1 MSNDFFNASGTP
13 AQSSSIVSPNV
24 RAEFA
29 AIGAG
34 FDKLPALTGN
44 AYEITYINASGT
56 AMASVGG
63 DGLLKLS
70 TTGVPSVAVAGTD
83 YVTSV
88 EASIT
93 AASAAAIADTDNVS
107 FVQTS
112 VAGALKKLTWANIKA
127 TIFAAW
133 GALTTAGTSKTT
145 PVDADSVAICDS
157 AASDATK
164 KLTWANIKATIFA
177 AWGALTTAG
186 TSKTTPVDADS
197 VAICDSAASNATKKL
212 TWANLKATLVATI
225 HTWTAKQIF
234 TGTMKVQQALEKIT
248 ITAAAPAATQ
258 HFDWLTQAIQYFTTA
273 GANNW
278 TLNVRG
284 NSGTTL
290 DSLMAVGESI
300 TLTVMATMTGTPYYA
315 SAMNIDGSAVTPKWV
330 GGTAPTSGDA
340 SCINL
345 YTYTIVKTATAT
357 FTVIASKG
365 KTT

>member
-1 MSNDFFNASGTP
+1 MANDYFNASGTP

-29 AIGAG
+29 GIAAG
-34 FDKLPALTGN
+34 FDKMPALTGN
-44 AYEITYINASGT
+44 AYEVTYINASGT

-112 VAGALKKLTWANIKA
+112 VAGAL
-127 TIFAAW
+127 
-133 GALTTAGTSKTT
+133 
-145 PVDADSVAICDS
+145 
-157 AASDATK
+157 K

>member
-112 VAGALKKLTWANIKA
+112 VAGAL
-127 TIFAAW
+127 
-133 GALTTAGTSKTT
+133 
-145 PVDADSVAICDS
+145 
-157 AASDATK
+157 K